1 MSKGKRSEDNVG
13 KRRSRARR
21 RALQALY
28 QWQVAGQDL
37 GDIDAQF
44 AEEMDMSEVDVEF
57 FREFLYGVPKRVDE
71 LDGQYRQYLDRGIE
85 QLDPIERAILRMGT
99 LELCDRLD
107 VPVRVMDYH
116 EHSIGTGTDTR
127 AACYV
132 EMRVGNSPTGF
143 GVGIDRDIVTAS
155 FRAVLSAVNRHLA
168 GEAAARAAQAEAA

>member
-107 VPVRVMDYH
+107 VPVRVVINEAVELAKQFGAEQSHRYINGVLDRVAKALPL
-116 EHSIGTGTDTR
+116 R
-127 AACYV
+127 AA
-132 EMRVGNSPTGF
+132 EIKAG
-143 GVGIDRDIVTAS
+143 
-155 FRAVLSAVNRHLA
+155 RA
-168 GEAAARAAQAEAA
+168 Q